1 MEYGLFLGC
10 QIPARVNQYELS
22 ARAVLSRLGVKLMEN
37 RQFNCCGYPMRNS
50 DQKAF
55 LLSAV
60 RNLALAEKEDLDLL
74 VLCKCCYGSLKT
86 AEHLM
91 KQGGDLQKEVKETLD
106 NMGLRYEGKKNIRH
120 ILSVLYKEIGVEAL
134 KSQVS
139 RPFKELKIA
148 ASYGCHALRPSK
160 VTEFDDPVSP
170 SLFDE
175 LVNLTG
181 AESVDWSGKTEC
193 CGAPLMGVNDDL
205 SMDLARKKIEAGKR
219 ASAQYFATACPYCQ
233 LQFDTVQ
240 KMMVTDRQ
248 IDDCLA
254 SILYPQL
261 LGMCMGIEEE
271 ALGIKM
277 NQIDISDIKSFL
289 SKE

>member
-22 ARAVLSRLGVKLMEN
+22 TRAVLSRLDVKLVDI

-60 RNLALAEKEDLDLL
+60 RNLALAEKEDLDIL
-74 VLCKCCYGSLKT
+74 VLCKCCYGSLK
-86 AEHLM
+86 AAQHLM
-91 KQGGDLQKEVKETLD
+91 TQEGDTQREVNEMLD
-106 NMGLRYEGKKNIRH
+106 NMGLRYEGRKNVRH
-120 ILSVLYKEIGVEAL
+120 ILSVLYHEIGADAL
-134 KSQVS
+134 KSRIS
-139 RPFKELKIA
+139 RKFKGLKIA
-148 ASYGCHALRPSK
+148 THYGCHALRPSK
-160 VTEFDDPVSP
+160 ITEFDDPVTP

-181 AESVDWSGKTEC
+181 ATSVEWSSKLEC
-193 CGAPLMGVNDDL
+193 CGAPLMGINDDL
-205 SMDLARKKIEAGKR
+205 SMDLTRKKINSGKEAE
-219 ASAQYFATACPYCQ
+219 ADFFATACPYCQ
-233 LQFDTVQ
+233 IQFDTVQ
-240 KMMVTDRQ
+240 NMMITDQ
-248 IDDCLA
+248 ETADCLA

-261 LGMCMGIEEE
+261 LGMCMGIGEE

-277 NQIDISDIKSFL
+277 NQIDISGIQSFL
-289 SKE
+289 SEE

>member
-22 ARAVLSRLGVKLMEN
+22 ARAVLSRFDVKLVDI

-60 RNLALAEKEDLDLL
+60 RNLALAEKEDLDIL
-74 VLCKCCYGSLKT
+74 VLCKCCYGSLK
-86 AEHLM
+86 AAQHLM
-91 KQGGDLQKEVKETLD
+91 KQEGETQREVKKMLD
-106 NMGLRYEGKKNIRH
+106 DMGLRYEGNKNIRH
-120 ILSVLYKEIGVEAL
+120 ILSVLYHEIGSDTL
-134 KSQVS
+134 KSKIS
-139 RPFKELKIA
+139 RKYKGLKIA
-148 ASYGCHALRPSK
+148 THYGCHALRPSN

-181 AESVDWSGKTEC
+181 AKSVEWSSKLEC
-193 CGAPLMGVNDDL
+193 CGAPLMGINDEV
-205 SMDLARKKIEAGKR
+205 SMDLTRKKIEAGKK
-219 ASAQYFATACPYCQ
+219 AEADFFATACPYCQ
-233 LQFDTVQ
+233 IQFDTVQ
-240 KMMVTDRQ
+240 KMMVTDQ
-248 IDDCLA
+248 ETADCLA
-254 SILYPQL
+254 PVLYPQL
-261 LGMCMGIEEE
+261 LGICMGIEEE

-277 NQIDISDIKSFL
+277 NQIDISGIQSFL
-289 SKE
+289 SEE

>member
-22 ARAVLSRLGVKLMEN
+22 TRAVLSRLGVKLVDI

-60 RNLALAEKEDLDLL
+60 RNLALAEKEDLDTL

-86 AEHLM
+86 AEHFM
-91 KQGGDLQKEVKETLD
+91 KQEGDVQKEVREMLGR
-106 NMGLRYEGKKNIRH
+106 MGLRYEGRKNIRH
-120 ILSVLYKEIGVEAL
+120 LLSVLYHEIGVEAL
-134 KSQVS
+134 KSRVS
-139 RPFKELKIA
+139 RPFKDLKIA
-148 ASYGCHALRPSK
+148 THYGCHALRPSK
-160 VTEFDDPVSP
+160 VTEFDDPVTP

-181 AESVDWSGKTEC
+181 AESVDWSSKLEC
-193 CGAPLMGVNDDL
+193 CGAPLMGINDEL
-205 SMDLARKKIEAGKR
+205 SMNLTKKKISAGKK
-219 ASAQYFATACPYCQ
+219 ADAHFFATACPYCQ
-233 LQFDTVQ
+233 IQFDTVQ
-240 KMMVTDRQ
+240 KMMVTDHETG
-248 IDDCLA
+248 DYLA

-277 NQIDISDIKSFL
+277 NQIDISGIQSFL
-289 SKE
+289 SEE